1 MVEARRSSG
10 ENPAAEYAL
19 LTQIADELRRR
30 IELLNAALG
39 EMAAAKSALEEVEKL
54 ETGEEILVPLG
65 SGVYLK
71 ATIADKQSALLALGA
86 DVVVERSFS
95 EIREYLDRREQQIR
109 EALQKSVNDYQV
121 VVSRLRE
128 LEREL
133 RATAGSQP
141 RLTL

>member
-1 MVEARRSSG
+1 MVEARRSSR
-10 ENPAAEYAL
+10 ENSAAEYAL

-54 ETGEEILVPLG
+54 EKGEEILVPLG

-71 ATIADKQSALLALGA
+71 AMVADKQSALLALGA

-95 EIREYLDRREQQIR
+95 EIKEYLDRREQQIR

-133 RATAGSQP
+133 RATTGPQP
-141 RLTL
+141 QLTR